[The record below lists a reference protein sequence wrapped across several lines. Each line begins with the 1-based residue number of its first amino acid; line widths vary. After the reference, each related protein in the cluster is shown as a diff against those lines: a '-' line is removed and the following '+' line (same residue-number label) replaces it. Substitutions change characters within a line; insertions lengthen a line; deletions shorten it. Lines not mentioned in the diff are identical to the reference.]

1 MLHLWPTQNELEWIM
16 IMLLLALALVGFL
29 VYCIITY
36 IPMPQIFKTGI
47 IVIAT
52 VLIIMYLI
60 RIFNLDLPLPR

>member
-1 MLHLWPTQNELEWIM
+1 M